1 MNLTNNLT
9 LSGGDDPR
17 DNEVFMT
24 EGMEPIVAACKNA
37 VTYPIRAISKL
48 TKKGSAKRS
57 HCKDGSCAI

>member
-37 VTYPIRAISKL
+37 VAYPIRAISKL
-48 TKKGSAKRS
+48 AKKGTAKRS